1 MKISEEEQ
9 NDIFK
14 RLKLAM
20 LQDKKKNPN
29 TYETPC
35 NSSQALSKAE
45 RYEAEKVLLMELT
58 NILGYPA
65 KIYPEF
71 E

>member
-1 MKISEEEQ
+1 MKISGEEQ
-9 NDIFK
+9 SNILK

-20 LQDKKKNPN
+20 LQDKKENPN

-35 NSSQALSKAE
+35 NSPQTFSRAE
-45 RYEAEKVLLMELT
+45 QYENEEALLMEPT
-58 NILGYPA
+58 DTGGSPA

>member
-9 NDIFK
+9 GAILR

-20 LQDKKKNPN
+20 LQDKKENPN

-45 RYEAEKVLLMELT
+45 QYEAEEVLLTRLT
-58 NILGYPA
+58 NIVGSPA